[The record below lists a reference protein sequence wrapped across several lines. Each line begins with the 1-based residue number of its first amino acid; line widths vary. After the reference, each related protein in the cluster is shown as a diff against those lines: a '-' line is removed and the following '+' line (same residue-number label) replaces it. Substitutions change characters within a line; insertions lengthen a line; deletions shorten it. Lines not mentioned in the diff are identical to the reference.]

1 MRRCK
6 NLISSEVC
14 EYFVFGIDETPWWFK
29 QTKYINPGT
38 FFVSDTKGMIHE
50 FGDYDKFS
58 ERCEIIHHI
67 TENECIESHPA
78 TEVDGMPYVD
88 SGGVPSQY
96 CDTSKFVAIGP
107 MDGDVPVND
116 GGESPPPANTGICRF
131 KASGTEYE
139 YFIVGS
145 GEEPYWFKSVNRER
159 IEEFEDYAD
168 IPLYAINIERIYLYE
183 KDQFFGSYD
192 IVSENGVG
200 SPPATE
206 DILEKGREHVEAFNN
221 RMEELKYTGICQD
234 KESKGYY
241 SYKVDGTSFCVYMKK
256 ECYFTREFFH
266 KIFYVVKEPDI
277 ISPPN
282 DVDTSFV
289 GDTLEHV
296 GRKCRLNDRVE
307 TYDYFI
313 YGRDEIP
320 VWFDFS
326 KLREYDKVFLENSK
340 YGIYVVNKFINDQRP
355 YVILNRLD
363 FNKLYI
369 DYAPAEDGSIES
381 NNGSACTVGG
391 CVDKSAAAKKV
402 NKGEGPRF
410 CRCKSNHSN
419 VREYFIY
426 GVDKVPKWFNEWSK
440 IKGFHKYIIKNSPC
454 ENFYISEDV
463 FNQNLEVC
471 GPNGEVAVLDE
482 DSVAAG
488 TKVHTDNWQKGLD
501 EYVKKSDVS
510 DIDRAELWFNN
521 LPLEVFKYI
530 MLRDLNIDEM
540 LRIYK
545 KEISNL

>member
-1 MRRCK
+1 MRKCK
-6 NLISSEVC
+6 NLVSGEVC
-14 EYFVFGIDETPWWFK
+14 DYFVYEDADTPIPSW
-29 QTKYINPGT
+29 
-38 FFVSDTKGMIHE
+38 
-50 FGDYDKFS
+50 YDVELNLEEGNYVIRHKNGLIYRFSNYKLFS
-58 ERCEIIHHI
+58 EHLETIHPV
-67 TENECIESHPA
+67 TESECVE
-78 TEVDGMPYVD
+78 T
-88 SGGVPSQY
+88 
-96 CDTSKFVAIGP
+96 
-107 MDGDVPVND
+107 
-116 GGESPPPANTGICRF
+116 
-131 KASGTEYE
+131 
-139 YFIVGS
+139 
-145 GEEPYWFKSVNRER
+145 
-159 IEEFEDYAD
+159 
-168 IPLYAINIERIYLYE
+168 
-183 KDQFFGSYD
+183 
-192 IVSENGVG
+192 
-200 SPPATE
+200 PPATE
-206 DILEKGREHVEAFNN
+206 DILEKGREYVEAFNN
-221 RMEELKYTGICQD
+221 RMGKMNGLGICQD

-241 SYKVDGTSFCVYMKK
+241 GYKIDGSSFCVYREK

-266 KIFYVVKEPDI
+266 TIFYVVKEPD
-277 ISPPN
+277 
-282 DVDTSFV
+282 VDASFV
-289 GDTLEHV
+289 GDTLEHPV
-296 GRKCRLNDRVE
+296 GKKCRLNDRVE